1 MQKGNLNSF
10 ESWGVRC
17 LVLKFGWK
25 CCKKNGPLA
34 HLVWILVFDD
44 QHDQVKLMYLQVFSF

>member
-10 ESWGVRC
+10 ESWGVTR

-25 CCKKNGPLA
+25 CSKEDGLLA
-34 HLVWILVFDD
+34 HLVWISVFDD
-44 QHDQVKLMYLQVFSF
+44 QHNQVGLMYLQVFSF